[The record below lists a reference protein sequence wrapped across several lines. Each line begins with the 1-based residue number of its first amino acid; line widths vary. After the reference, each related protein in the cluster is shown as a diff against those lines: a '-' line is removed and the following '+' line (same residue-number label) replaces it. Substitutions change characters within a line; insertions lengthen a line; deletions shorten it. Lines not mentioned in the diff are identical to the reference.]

1 MREEEREVGGEEGR
15 GRERRERERKKGE
28 ERGKKEKREGRVN
41 KRCLLVLVCHRVCF
55 STSLL
60 MHEL

>member
-28 ERGKKEKREGRVN
+28 ERGKEEKREGRVN
-41 KRCLLVLVCHRVCF
+41 KRCLLVLVCHHVF
-55 STSLL
+55 ASALL
-60 MHEL
+60 C